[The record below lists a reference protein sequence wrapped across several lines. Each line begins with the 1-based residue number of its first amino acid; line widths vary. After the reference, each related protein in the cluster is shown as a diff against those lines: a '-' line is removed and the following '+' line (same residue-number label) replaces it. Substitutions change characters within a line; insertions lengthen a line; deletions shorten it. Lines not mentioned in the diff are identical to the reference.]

1 MGFEFPNI
9 LSGYDELETLIPF
22 DKSQNEREMYIRRRK
37 QRRMGRRDRDTYRSK
52 SDFSS
57 LSRKIDK
64 TEKTQINKQ
73 QDDTSK
79 SQYERS
85 QGP

>member
-1 MGFEFPNI
+1 MNIGFEFPNI

-37 QRRMGRRDRDTYRSK
+37 QKRMRRDRNTARSK

-57 LSRKIDK
+57 LSKNIDK
-64 TEKTQINKQ
+64 VEKT
-73 QDDTSK
+73 
-79 SQYERS
+79 
-85 QGP
+85 